1 MQSIYTNAA
10 ISVESFTL
18 NSSEISN
25 QSFITS
31 IRPTTTKMMAS
42 LAKLMTVML
51 AWDKIKQDNLD
62 PAVTLIE
69 MPVDLLRESSD
80 YYKFYKKGEKISL
93 STLIQSTLIA
103 SSNEAAYAL
112 ACWHSGSESY
122 FIPQMIRKSHMLG
135 LTNSHYTSCSGLER
149 SAYTTAQDMSKLA
162 KVFVSKY
169 TTLASYC
176 SLKYFEFNGKKVSN
190 TNKLLLSHAA
200 VIGLKTGNLVGIGSN
215 LINCWI
221 DEDVHYISIVLG
233 AESQESCY
241 ELSKRI
247 MHNYASLTASES

>member
-1 MQSIYTNAA
+1 MLMIA
-10 ISVESFTL
+10 TL
-18 NSSEISN
+18 KPI
-25 QSFITS
+25 
-31 IRPTTTKMMAS
+31 
-42 LAKLMTVML
+42 
-51 AWDKIKQDNLD
+51 
-62 PAVTLIE
+62 
-69 MPVDLLRESSD
+69 DLLRGSSN
-80 YYKFYKKGEKISL
+80 YYKFYKKGGKISL

-135 LTNSHYTSCSGLER
+135 LTNSHYTSCSGLDR

-190 TNKLLLSHAA
+190 TNKLLLAHAA

-215 LINCWI
+215 LINYWI
-221 DEDVHYISIVLG
+221 DEDMHYISIVLG
-233 AESQESCY
+233 AKTRDTCY
-241 ELSKRI
+241 ALSEEF
-247 MHNYASLTASES
+247 MQDCASLKADKS